1 MAAKA
6 LFRCRQF
13 WSLFG
18 LYLVF
23 SLYLRKKFQHRSE
36 IVWVAKK
43 LWNDKFWVISE
54 RFFVLF
60 F

>member
-18 LYLVF
+18 LYL
-23 SLYLRKKFQHRSE
+23 RKKFQHRSE
-36 IVWVAKK
+36 IVWVPKK